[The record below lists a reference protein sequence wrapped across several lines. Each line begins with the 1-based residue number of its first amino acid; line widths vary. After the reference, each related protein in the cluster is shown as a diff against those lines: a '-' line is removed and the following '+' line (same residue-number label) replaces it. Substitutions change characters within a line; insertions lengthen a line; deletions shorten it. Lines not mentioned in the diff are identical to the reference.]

1 MMPPALPRGDYSG
14 SSLQMESYS
23 AKEVSGNLATIEIN
37 QQNIGSSE

>member
-1 MMPPALPRGDYSG
+1 
-14 SSLQMESYS
+14 MESYS